1 MILST
6 KFEQALV
13 YASIVHGGQ
22 LRKGTEIPYLSH
34 LLGVASIALEY
45 GANEDE
51 AIAAL
56 LHDAVEDAGGS
67 DRLEDIR
74 IRFGDDVANIV
85 DECADAYTIPKPPW
99 KERKEEYI
107 SHIAQASASARLVS
121 AADKLHNA
129 RSILKD
135 YRLEGETLWSRFNGG
150 KDGTLWYYQSLVQV
164 LRAAEDNELN
174 RELYRVVEEIILACG
189 WIEPEEKPDEVA
201 EDAEGQLAEVC
212 IYTVLHANK
221 LNEALENGGVGE
233 GVENSVWRTGE
244 ALFRQAEE
252 VGLHMPIIFAAADSG
267 SPGLLYYGILK
278 SLIIDEELQR
288 TRYEFGRLT
297 PIPERPPLSTLR
309 KESDNEP
316 LSDNFIR
323 PYCICFTPAFLKD
336 KPTDAD

>member
-22 LRKGTEIPYLSH
+22 LRKGTEIPYLAH

-74 IRFGDDVANIV
+74 ARFGDDVANIV
-85 DECADAYTIPKPPW
+85 DECTDAYTIPKPPW

-107 SHIAQASASARLVS
+107 SHIFQASRSARLVS
-121 AADKLHNA
+121 ASDKLHNA

-150 KDGTLWYYQSLVQV
+150 KDGTLWYYRSLVQ
-164 LRAAEDNELN
+164 AFQSAEDNPLIYELN
-174 RELYRVVEEIILACG
+174 RVVEEIITESG
-189 WIEPEEKPDEVA
+189 WSEPGHENP
-201 EDAEGQLAEVC
+201 EGEGREQLAEFC
-212 IYTVLHANK
+212 IYTILHTHK
-221 LNEALENGGVGE
+221 LSEALENDGVGE
-233 GVENSVWRTGE
+233 GVEHSVWRTGE
-244 ALFRQAEE
+244 TLFKQAQQD
-252 VGLHMPIIFAAADSG
+252 GLQMPVIFAAADPG
-267 SPGLLYYGILK
+267 APGLLYHGILK
-278 SLIIDEELQR
+278 SVNIDDEGQR
-288 TRYEFGRLT
+288 TKYEFGRLT
-297 PIPERPPLSTLR
+297 AIPERPPLSTLI
-309 KESDNEP
+309 KQSDNEP
-316 LSDNFIR
+316 LSDTFIR

-336 KPTDAD
+336 EPETN

>member
-74 IRFGDDVANIV
+74 VRFGDDVANIV
-85 DECADAYTIPKPPW
+85 DECTDAYTIPKPPW
-99 KERKEEYI
+99 RERKEEYI
-107 SHIAQASASARLVS
+107 NHISLASRSARLIS
-121 AADKLHNA
+121 ASDKLHNA

-150 KDGTLWYYQSLVQV
+150 KDGTLWYYRSLVQA
-164 LRAAEDNELN
+164 LRTTEDNELN
-174 RELYRVVEEIILACG
+174 IELNRVVEEIIFASG
-189 WIEPEEKPDEVA
+189 WTEPVAQPEVT
-201 EDAEGQLAEVC
+201 DDGDGPLAEFCV
-212 IYTVLHANK
+212 YTILHTDK
-221 LNEALENGGVGE
+221 LDKALENGGVGE
-233 GVENSVWRTGE
+233 GVEHSVWRTAE

-252 VGLHMPIIFAAADSG
+252 DGLKMAIIFAAADLG
-267 SPGLLYYGILK
+267 PPGLLYHGILK
-278 SLIIDEELQR
+278 SVETDDEGHR
-288 TRYEFGRLT
+288 TRYEFRRLQ

-309 KESDNEP
+309 KHSDNEP
-316 LSDNFIR
+316 LSNNFIR
-323 PYCICFTPAFLKD
+323 PYCICFTPSFLTN
-336 KPTDAD
+336 KPETN

>member
-1 MILST
+1 MILSV
-6 KFEQALV
+6 KFERALV

-22 LRKGTEIPYLSH
+22 LRKGTGVPYVSH

-56 LHDAVEDAGGS
+56 LHDAVEDAGGA

-74 IRFGDDVANIV
+74 VRFGDNIANIV
-85 DECADAYTIPKPPW
+85 DECTDSYTLPKPPW
-99 KERKEEYI
+99 KERKEKYI
-107 SHIAQASASARLVS
+107 SHIAQAPRSARLVS
-121 AADKLHNA
+121 ASDKLHNA

-135 YRLEGETLWSRFNGG
+135 YRLEGESLWSRFSGG
-150 KDGTLWYYQSLVQV
+150 KDGTLWFYQSLVQV

-189 WIEPEEKPDEVA
+189 WVEPEEKADEVV
-201 EDAEGQLAEVC
+201 EDGEGPLAEVC
-212 IYTVLHANK
+212 IYTILNTDK
-221 LNEALENGGVGE
+221 LNEAFENGGVGE

-252 VGLHMPIIFAAADSG
+252 DGLHMPIIFAAADLG
-267 SPGLLYYGILK
+267 PPGLLYYGILK
-278 SLIIDEELQR
+278 SVVTDDELRR
-288 TRYEFGRLT
+288 TRYEFRSLK
-297 PIPERPPLSTLR
+297 PIPERPPLSSLR

-323 PYCICFTPAFLKD
+323 PYCICFTPTFLTN
-336 KPTDAD
+336 KPETN